1 MIRID
6 SKRGTLRTF
15 DQGDGNNRR
24 APCASAQPGLER
36 AANRLFATMASRM
49 SAPLSKGRL
58 IVAAILATFVYGL
71 IAAMLGTLLPELSR
85 KYGLTPDQNGNVAL
99 AQAIGLIIASLAVGP
114 LIDNKGKKTGL
125 LLGLGLIAASLFVVP
140 NSPANA
146 LLPVFLALGLGGG
159 IIVTAANA
167 LVSDI
172 SEERRATTLN
182 LLNLFFGLG
191 GLATPFV
198 GAYVLAGNTIAL
210 CYLVAA
216 LAVVTFALHAL
227 TPMPPPT
234 GERGFRFEEAGPL
247 LGRPI
252 LFLLSLLL
260 FLYVACEVGVWNWL
274 PRHLVAQGIPESRAL
289 GILSLGFA
297 LGLLVGRVLVSP
309 ILIKVS
315 SQTVTLAASVLM
327 AGTTYAMLQTTDAFT
342 AGVLVFCA
350 GVSMAPVFP
359 TTLAMVG
366 DAFPRMTATALGI
379 AITSGWIG
387 LAISSRI
394 IGAIA
399 GNDASKLKSA
409 LLVIPIASVVMVI
422 VTLAIRPMLARKR
435 A

>member
-1 MIRID
+1 
-6 SKRGTLRTF
+6 
-15 DQGDGNNRR
+15 
-24 APCASAQPGLER
+24 
-36 AANRLFATMASRM
+36 M
-49 SAPLSKGRL
+49 SAPISKSRL
-58 IVAAILATFVYGL
+58 IPAAILAIFVYGL

-85 KYGLTPDQNGNVAL
+85 KYGLTPDQNGNIAL

-125 LLGLGLIAASLFVVP
+125 LLGLGLIAASLFIVP
-140 NSPANA
+140 SAPGAA
-146 LLPVFLALGLGGG
+146 LLPVFLVLGVGGG

-191 GLATPFV
+191 GLATPFI
-198 GAYVLAGNTIAL
+198 GAYFLSGNTIAL
-210 CYLVAA
+210 CYLVAV
-216 LAVVTFALHAL
+216 LTVGTFLLHAV
-227 TPMPPPT
+227 TRMPPPT
-234 GERGFRFEEAGPL
+234 GERGFKLGEAGAL

-260 FLYVACEVGVWNWL
+260 FLYVTCEVGVWNWL
-274 PRHLVAQGIPESRAL
+274 PRHLVAQGIPEGRAL

-297 LGLLVGRVLVSP
+297 LGLLVGRVAVSP

-315 SQTVTLAASVLM
+315 APTVTLIASILM
-327 AGTTYAMLQTTDAFT
+327 AGTTYAMLQTTDAYV
-342 AGVLVFCA
+342 AGILVFCA
-350 GVSMAPVFP
+350 GLAMAPVFP

-366 DAFPRMTATALGI
+366 DAFPRMTATAMGL
-379 AITSGWIG
+379 AITCGWIG
-387 LAISSRI
+387 LAVSSRI

-399 GNDASKLKSA
+399 GSDASKLKSA
-409 LLVIPIASVVMVI
+409 LLVIPIASVIMVL
-422 VTLAIRPMLARKR
+422 VTLVIRPMLARKP